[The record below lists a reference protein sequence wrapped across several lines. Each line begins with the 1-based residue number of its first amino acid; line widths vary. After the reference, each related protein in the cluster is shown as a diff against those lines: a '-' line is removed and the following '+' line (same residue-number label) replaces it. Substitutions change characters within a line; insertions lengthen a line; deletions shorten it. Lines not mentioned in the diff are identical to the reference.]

1 MFGGAASNR
10 TGTGTGTGQPNPD
23 GVFADVFDEVFLLQL
38 FVSIHPVLCL
48 NYISRS
54 YCAQKLSDTSL
65 GGPGLGLYV
74 EQA

>member
-1 MFGGAASNR
+1 MFGGTAPNR
-10 TGTGTGTGQPNPD
+10 TGAGTGQPNPD

-38 FVSIHPVLCL
+38 FTASACL
-48 NYISRS
+48 NYFRS